1 MIWFACPKCRKVH
14 GRPDNAGGAMIFC
27 DCGQG
32 LTVPWESTAAEPSA
46 APAVVVPPAGRESA
60 GRGEPLSFGGAP
72 EKPMPVEPLPPVRAS
87 RRRAR
92 YEHDPNVCLNHETR
106 PKQKV
111 CVECGMSFCDDC
123 VVTFRGQ
130 ALCGPC
136 KNYEA
141 RLLQQPPRTSGLAL
155 ASVLMAL
162 AAGPLMFCLLSVGAS
177 RGFVLLTLF
186 ALAPQVMAFLAG
198 LFALRRAQAD
208 PRVGGQPLAI
218 TGIVTASFTAVLTMV
233 LTLYAPRVGA

>member
-1 MIWFACPKCRKVH
+1 MIWFACSKCQKVH

-27 DCGQG
+27 DCGHG
-32 LTVPWESTAAEPSA
+32 LTVPWESTAAEPPHT
-46 APAVVVPPAGRESA
+46 PAVVLPQA
-60 GRGEPLSFGGAP
+60 GRGEPLSFGGPPARQQP
-72 EKPMPVEPLPPVRAS
+72 PEPLPPVRGV

-106 PKQKV
+106 PKQKA
-111 CVECGMSFCDDC
+111 CAECGLSFCDDC

-136 KNYEA
+136 KNYET
-141 RLLQQPPRTSGLAL
+141 RLLQRPPKVSGLAL
-155 ASVLMAL
+155 SSVLLAL
-162 AAGPLMFCLLSVGAS
+162 AAGPLMICLLSAGAA
-177 RGFVLLTLF
+177 RGFALLTLF

-208 PRVGGQPLAI
+208 PRIGGQTLAI
-218 TGIVTASFTAVLTMV
+218 TGILTASFTAVLTVM
-233 LTLYAPRVGA
+233 LALYAPRMGA